1 MFKLI
6 LILDQIGTLIIILP
20 LLYCLVNMIDKVL
33 IIAKNNQKKTKYIV
47 IVLSMILIIAGGFQI
62 KKLYYERPPYHFW
75 YELLKKNSKPFYISQ
90 NEFEEKNREGYCW
103 RDRKYYTKKELWHK
117 AMKSLIGKIIYEN
130 KLYWENRTKNMDG
143 KFLPTYGQCTSSNNC
158 RVWQVPIDLTN
169 QKLNNY
175 IGVQNNYLDNINKLI
190 ELPEVQTFTYESDKN
205 YINYNFGLEKFIL
218 IHRRTSEDSIELYGS
233 DCCTVFNKSEWHL
246 MKKRKNYVLA
256 SKKSIFDTFVEESK
270 IPPDED
276 VNSLGVGNYY
286 FGIDSFLPK
295 NKTNYYPIDY
305 PYEVFYLN
313 NCGDILYKPYFYKI
327 NKM

>member
-47 IVLSMILIIAGGFQI
+47 IVLSMILIIAGGFKI

-190 ELPEVQTFTYESDKN
+190 KLPEVQTFTYDSDKN

-295 NKTNYYPIDY
+295 KQNKLLSDRLS
-305 PYEVFYLN
+305 V
-313 NCGDILYKPYFYKI
+313 
-327 NKM
+327 

>member
-1 MFKLI
+1 
-6 LILDQIGTLIIILP
+6 
-20 LLYCLVNMIDKVL
+20 MIDKVL

-47 IVLSMILIIAGGFQI
+47 IVLSMILIIAGGFKI

-190 ELPEVQTFTYESDKN
+190 KLPEVQTFIYDSDKN

-218 IHRRTSEDSIELYGS
+218 IHRRTSQDSIELYGS
-233 DCCTVFNKSEWHL
+233 DCCTVFN
-246 MKKRKNYVLA
+246 
-256 SKKSIFDTFVEESK
+256 
-270 IPPDED
+270 
-276 VNSLGVGNYY
+276 
-286 FGIDSFLPK
+286 
-295 NKTNYYPIDY
+295 
-305 PYEVFYLN
+305 
-313 NCGDILYKPYFYKI
+313 
-327 NKM
+327 

>member
-6 LILDQIGTLIIILP
+6 LILDQLGTIIIVLP

-47 IVLSMILIIAGGFQI
+47 IVLSMILIIAGGFKI

-190 ELPEVQTFTYESDKN
+190 KLPEVQTFIYDSDKN

-218 IHRRTSEDSIELYGS
+218 IHRRTSQDSIGLYGS
-233 DCCTVFNKSEWHL
+233 DCCTVFNKSEWQL
-246 MKKRKNYVLA
+246 MKKRKKYILEY
-256 SKKSIFDTFVEESK
+256 KESISDTFVEESR

-276 VNSLGVGNYY
+276 INSLGVGNYY

-295 NKTNYYPIDY
+295 NKTNYYSIDY

-327 NKM
+327 EK

>member
-47 IVLSMILIIAGGFQI
+47 IVLSMILIIAGGFKI

-256 SKKSIFDTFVEESK
+256 SKKSILDTFVEESK

>member
-1 MFKLI
+1 MFLI
-6 LILDQIGTLIIILP
+6 FFGIITIYYGLFLSVWILVKVISLAKAHPKPAKYTLITMFIILMVAAGLKIRDIYYEKSP
-20 LLYCLVNMIDKVL
+20 YYFWNELMRKNPKPFNVSQEEFE
-33 IIAKNNQKKTKYIV
+33 AKNRI
-47 IVLSMILIIAGGFQI
+47 
-62 KKLYYERPPYHFW
+62 
-75 YELLKKNSKPFYISQ
+75 
-90 NEFEEKNREGYCW
+90 GYCW
-103 RDRKYYTKKELWHK
+103 RDKKYYSKEELWHK

-130 KLYWENRTKNMDG
+130 KLYWENQIKNMDG
-143 KFLPTYGQCTSSNNC
+143 KFLPTYDQCTSSNNC
-158 RVWQVPIDLTN
+158 RVWQVPVDLTN

-175 IGVQNNYLDNINKLI
+175 IGVQNNYLDNINELI
-190 ELPEVQTFTYESDKN
+190 KLPEVQTFIYDSDKN

-218 IHRRTSEDSIELYGS
+218 IHRRTSQDSIELYGS
-233 DCCTVFNKSEWHL
+233 DCCTVFNKSEWQL
-246 MKKRKNYVLA
+246 MKKRKNYVLEY
-256 SKKSIFDTFVEESK
+256 KESISDTFVEESR

-327 NKM
+327 EK

>member
-6 LILDQIGTLIIILP
+6 LILDQIGTILIILP
-20 LLYCLVNMIDKVL
+20 LLYFLVNMIDKVL

-47 IVLSMILIIAGGFQI
+47 IVLSMILIIAGGIKI

-75 YELLKKNSKPFYISQ
+75 YELLEKNSKPFYISQ
-90 NEFEEKNREGYCW
+90 NEFREKNREGYCW

-169 QKLNNY
+169 QKFNNY

-190 ELPEVQTFTYESDKN
+190 KLPEVQTFTYDSDKN

-233 DCCTVFNKSEWHL
+233 DCCTVFNKSEWQL

-256 SKKSIFDTFVEESK
+256 SKESIFDTFVEESR

-313 NCGDILYKPYFYKI
+313 NCGDILHKPYFYKI

>member
-1 MFKLI
+1 
-6 LILDQIGTLIIILP
+6 
-20 LLYCLVNMIDKVL
+20 
-33 IIAKNNQKKTKYIV
+33 
-47 IVLSMILIIAGGFQI
+47 MILIIAGGFKI

-190 ELPEVQTFTYESDKN
+190 KLPEVQTFTYDSDKN

-233 DCCTVFNKSEWHL
+233 DCCTVFNKSEWQL

-256 SKKSIFDTFVEESK
+256 SKESIFDTFIEESR
-270 IPPDED
+270 IPSDKD

-295 NKTNYYPIDY
+295 KQNKLLSDRLS
-305 PYEVFYLN
+305 V
-313 NCGDILYKPYFYKI
+313 
-327 NKM
+327 